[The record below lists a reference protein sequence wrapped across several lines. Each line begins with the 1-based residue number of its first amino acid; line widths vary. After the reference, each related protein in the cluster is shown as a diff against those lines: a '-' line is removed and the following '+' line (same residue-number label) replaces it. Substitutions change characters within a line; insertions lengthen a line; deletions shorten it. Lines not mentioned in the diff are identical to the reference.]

1 MVKNILVA
9 TDGSP
14 RSEKAADSAIMLA
27 QSCNAALHV
36 LSVVDSGKPR
46 TAMDFDLDVAEEI
59 KEDNPAIA
67 NEWEED
73 RMKPEQQ
80 FVGHVTDKASAA
92 GIHANGIVRLGNP
105 AEEILNVAS
114 ENACDL
120 IVVGTHGRG
129 PVATAVMGSIATKVI
144 HSGKT
149 PVLVVPAAD

>member
-14 RSEKAADSAIMLA
+14 RSEKAADAAIMLA
-27 QSCNAALHV
+27 KSCNAQLHV

-46 TAMDFDLDVAEEI
+46 SAMDFDLDVAEEI
-59 KEDNPAIA
+59 KEDNPEISD
-67 NEWEED
+67 EWEED

-80 FVGHVTDKASAA
+80 FVSHVTDKASGA
-92 GIHANGIVRLGNP
+92 GVEAHALVRLGHP
-105 AEEILNVAS
+105 AEEIVSAAK
-114 ENACDL
+114 ENDCDM

-144 HSGKT
+144 HDGST
-149 PVLVVPAAD
+149 PVLVVPATD